1 MLTRFF
7 GQSKP
12 INFLF
17 VAIYMMVFYIVANRL
32 VFFGGSSFITILKE
46 VALLL
51 LYVVGMVILNFIA
64 KKNDLNKVH
73 TYKIILYACFTVLFI
88 NLLQNNS
95 VISANIFVILALRRI
110 ISLRTNKDIKKKIF
124 DAAFWICIASLFQF
138 WTILFLIIV
147 YFGIL
152 FHSNRS
158 WKNFAIPITSVSC
171 VAILATTYMLL
182 TQDRFFLFS
191 DWFQFSNFDFT
202 KLNTITILLPI
213 SVVLAMVVWVSGSY
227 LKAIQN
233 ASISQKPSMY
243 LILMTLFV
251 SMAIAIFSP
260 FKNGSELL
268 FMFAP
273 LSVMTAKYFER
284 EKEFWFKE
292 VLLWLLILM
301 PILIPIIF

>member
-64 KKNDLNKVH
+64 KKNDLN

-191 DWFQFSNFDFT
+191 DWFQFSNFNFT

-243 LILMTLFV
+243 LILMTLFA

>member
-1 MLTRFF
+1 
-7 GQSKP
+7 
-12 INFLF
+12 
-17 VAIYMMVFYIVANRL
+17 
-32 VFFGGSSFITILKE
+32 
-46 VALLL
+46 
-51 LYVVGMVILNFIA
+51 MVILNFIA
-64 KKNDLNKVH
+64 KKNDLNKVN